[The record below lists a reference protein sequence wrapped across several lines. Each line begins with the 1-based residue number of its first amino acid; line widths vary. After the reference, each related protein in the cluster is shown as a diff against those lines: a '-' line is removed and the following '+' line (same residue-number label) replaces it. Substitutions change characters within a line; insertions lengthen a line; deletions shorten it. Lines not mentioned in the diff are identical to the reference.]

1 MTAPP
6 VRPSR
11 LTVVIG
17 SLERGGTE
25 RHLLQVLPGLVRR
38 GLSVE
43 VFCLSHKGALA
54 RELVERGVAVI
65 GRDHRS
71 SQRAIRM
78 LQLLFST
85 MHLSLRLLFRR
96 PDLVHFFLPAAY
108 ILGAP
113 IAFFTRCRI
122 RVMSRRSQN
131 NYQRSQPWIGKVERI
146 WHRCMTAVIGNS
158 QKVVSQLGEEG
169 VSADKL
175 HLIYNGVDLAAFAA
189 SPSRQAARAS
199 LDIAEDTLVL
209 AIVANLIPYKGHQD
223 LLQALALASAD
234 LPEDWVLLCAGRDDG
249 IGPRLQDRAR
259 SLGLDNRIR
268 WLGSVENIPA
278 LLPAADIGLLVS
290 HEEGFSNAV
299 IEYMAAG
306 LPVVATDVGGNSEAV
321 GNGETGLIVPA
332 RDPVHLAE
340 AIRILAGDKDM
351 RLRMGRAGCNRAQER
366 YALDTCVEAYIRLY
380 RQLV

>member
-1 MTAPP
+1 MTPSPA
-6 VRPSR
+6 RPTR
-11 LTVVIG
+11 LTIVIG

-38 GLSVE
+38 NFSIE
-43 VFCLSHKGALA
+43 VFCLSHKGSLA
-54 RELVERGVAVI
+54 RELAEHGVVVI

-78 LQLLFST
+78 LQLLLST
-85 MHLSLRLLFRR
+85 LYLGLRLLVRR

-108 ILGAP
+108 ILGTP
-113 IAFFTRCRI
+113 IAFFTGCRT

-131 NYQRSQPWIGKVERI
+131 NYQRTQPWVGKVERT

-158 QKVVSQLGEEG
+158 QKVVGQLGEEG

-175 HLIYNGVDLAAFAA
+175 HLIYNGVDLAAFSAG
-189 SPSRQAARAS
+189 PSRQAARAS
-199 LDIAEDTLVL
+199 LNIADDTLVM

-234 LPEDWVLLCAGRDDG
+234 LPEDWLLLCAGRDDG
-249 IGPRLQDRAR
+249 IGLRLQDRAR
-259 SLGLDNRIR
+259 SLGLAHHIR

-306 LPVVATDVGGNSEAV
+306 LPVIATDVGGNSEAV
-321 GNGETGLIVPA
+321 GSGETGLIVPA
-332 RDPVHLAE
+332 RDPVRLAE
-340 AIRILAGDKDM
+340 AIRVLACDKDM
-351 RLRMGRAGCNRAQER
+351 RLRMGGAGCNRAQER

-380 RQLV
+380 HQLV

>member
-1 MTAPP
+1 M
-6 VRPSR
+6 R

-25 RHLLQVLPGLVRR
+25 RHLLQVLPGLARR
-38 GLSVE
+38 NFSVE
-43 VFCLSHKGALA
+43 VFCLSHKGSLA
-54 RELVERGVAVI
+54 GDLVEHGVAVI

-78 LQLLFST
+78 VQLLFST
-85 MHLSLRLLFRR
+85 FYLGLRLLFRR
-96 PDLVHFFLPAAY
+96 PDFVHFFLPAAY
-108 ILGAP
+108 ILGTP
-113 IAFFTRCRI
+113 IAFLTRCRI

-131 NYQRSQPWIGKVERI
+131 NYQRAQPWIGKIERT

-158 QKVVSQLGEEG
+158 EKVVSQLGEEG

-175 HLIYNGVDLAAFAA
+175 HLIYNGVDLAAFTAG
-189 SPSRQAARAS
+189 PSRQAARAS
-199 LDIAEDTLVL
+199 LNITEGTLVL
-209 AIVANLIPYKGHQD
+209 VIVANLIPYKGHQD
-223 LLQALALASAD
+223 LLQALALANAD

-259 SLGLDNRIR
+259 SLGLASHVR

-290 HEEGFSNAV
+290 HEEGFSNAI

-306 LPVVATDVGGNSEAV
+306 LPVIATDVGGNGEAV
-321 GNGETGLIVPA
+321 GSGETGLIVPA
-332 RDPVHLAE
+332 RDSVHLAE
-340 AIRILAGDKDM
+340 AIRRLADDKDM
-351 RLRMGRAGCNRAQER
+351 RLRMGDAGRDRAQER
-366 YALDTCVEAYIRLY
+366 YALGTCVEAYIKLY
-380 RQLV
+380 RELA